1 MGNYYGTLKDSV
13 YSALK
18 QGKNVILEVE
28 FERALQIRKQNADT
42 LLVYIMPPDART
54 AIERLTVREM
64 NDERVRNRLAVYARE
79 AYSALRGDILLINN
93 DASTTAHILVS
104 LVDDPEKAKEIYE
117 ENVELVVALKKK
129 LKSTFNLPKMRNKN
143 FLLKNDGVL

>member
-1 MGNYYGTLKDSV
+1 
-13 YSALK
+13 
-18 QGKNVILEVE
+18 
-28 FERALQIRKQNADT
+28 
-42 LLVYIMPPDART
+42 MPPDART

-117 ENVELVVALKKK
+117 ENVELVVALKKEIEK
-129 LKSTFNLPKMRNKN
+129 YLQPSQNEEQEFPVEK
-143 FLLKNDGVL
+143 

>member
-1 MGNYYGTLKDSV
+1 MSILSSWVNYYGTLKDSV

-104 LVDDPEKAKEIYE
+104 LVDDPEKAK
-117 ENVELVVALKKK
+117 
-129 LKSTFNLPKMRNKN
+129 KSMRKMSN
-143 FLLKNDGVL
+143 